1 MVWDDLIPD
10 YLPFLL
16 FIKYDYHSMT
26 HMNDIWM
33 TMLQI
38 LWSKSRNLF
47 FVTIIDIVM
56 SYKTHCKVSLWHILV
71 LLRLLIKSAN
81 ITLWYHTNAFGSVT
95 SLWTTMSVCRSYCLP
110 AVCLYVCL
118 SVSRYVC
125 LSVGLSKKKSK
136 FFKCLNF
143 R

>member
-1 MVWDDLIPD
+1 
-10 YLPFLL
+10 
-16 FIKYDYHSMT
+16 
-26 HMNDIWM
+26 
-33 TMLQI
+33 MLQI

-81 ITLWYHTNAFGSVT
+81 ITLWYYTNAFGSVT

-136 FFKCLNF
+136 FLNVWTSGKCRLRLLLLKDPLNCQQKEYF
-143 R
+143 DSKKTDAP